1 MRPLSIVEDEGFHIL
16 MKTGR
21 PEYYIPS
28 PRTVAQDVKQV
39 FKNMRRRISKI
50 LRVSSSFKSLL
61 IYHTGAFQGVEFHNG
76 CLDFTK

>member
-28 PRTVAQDVKQV
+28 PRTVARDVKQV
-39 FKNMRRRISKI
+39 FKNTRRQISKI

-61 IYHTGAFQGVEFHNG
+61 IEINIPYRSILER
-76 CLDFTK
+76 